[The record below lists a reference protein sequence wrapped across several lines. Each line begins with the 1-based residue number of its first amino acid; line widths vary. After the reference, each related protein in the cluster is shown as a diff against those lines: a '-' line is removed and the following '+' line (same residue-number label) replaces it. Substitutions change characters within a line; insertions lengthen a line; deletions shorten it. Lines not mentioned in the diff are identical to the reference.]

1 MQVKFREEL
10 QKIIKEKEEEARY
23 VQSEK
28 QLYEERI
35 AALQKILEEQRQ
47 DIKKLS
53 RNKSDV
59 MKDLDELTINHNHL
73 TEKFNDLNK
82 RSQEDAERAA
92 Q

>member
-1 MQVKFREEL
+1 MQIKFKDEL

-28 QLYEERI
+28 QLFEERI
-35 AALQKILEEQRQ
+35 AALQKVVEEQKQ
-47 DIKKLS
+47 EIQKLS

-73 TEKFNDLNK
+73 AGRFNELTK
-82 RSQEDAERAA
+82 RSQQDAERSA
-92 Q
+92 